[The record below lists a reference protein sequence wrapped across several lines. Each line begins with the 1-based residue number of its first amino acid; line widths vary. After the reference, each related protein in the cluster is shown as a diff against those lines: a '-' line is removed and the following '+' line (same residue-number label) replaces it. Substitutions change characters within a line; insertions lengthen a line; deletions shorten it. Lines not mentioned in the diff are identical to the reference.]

1 MNEIN
6 PVKTMAIELALNH
19 WPYGLEVYPSAKG
32 LLLRPRRKA
41 RTNWSKAFRQPRQPS
56 DDLASTRR
64 ISNDFDVKE
73 WEW

>member
-1 MNEIN
+1 MPLLTEVFFDWVPQI
-6 PVKTMAIELALNH
+6 LFSR
-19 WPYGLEVYPSAKG
+19 PYGLEVPASANG

-41 RTNWSKAFRQPRQPS
+41 RANWGRAFRQPRPPS

-64 ISNDFDVKE
+64 STNAFDVKE